1 VSSEQ
6 FRAQDCL
13 ADIVDNIE
21 PIERHVVDL
30 DRDRLATD
38 GLRRDAVER
47 CLERICEAAFRLGD
61 RAEAL
66 MPGQSWG
73 AIRGLGNRLRHAYDR
88 IDFTVIW
95 GVITERLPALK
106 AAATTALAKL
116 QGESGSST

>member
-21 PIERHVVDL
+21 RIERHVVGL
-30 DRDRLATD
+30 DHDRLAND

-47 CLERICEAAFRLGD
+47 CLERICEAGFRLGD

-95 GVITERLPALK
+95 GVTTERLPALK

-116 QGESGSST
+116 QSESGSST